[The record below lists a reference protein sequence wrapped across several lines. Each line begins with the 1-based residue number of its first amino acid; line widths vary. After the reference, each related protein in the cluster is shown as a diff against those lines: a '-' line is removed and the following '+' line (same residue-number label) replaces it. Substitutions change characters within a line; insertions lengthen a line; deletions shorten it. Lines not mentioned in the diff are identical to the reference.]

1 MTIQYDPKY
10 DILNI
15 EFLPDEKIVDSF
27 EIDGVIIDYG
37 KEGKIVSI
45 EVIDASKRTKN
56 DPLDLIDF
64 KVIKE
69 AI

>member
-64 KVIKE
+64 KVIK
-69 AI
+69 

>member
-10 DILNI
+10 DVLNI
-15 EFLPDEKIVDSF
+15 EFLPDEKIVDSY
-27 EIDGVIIDYG
+27 ELDGIIIDYG

-56 DPLDLIDF
+56 DPLDMIDF
-64 KVIKE
+64 KIVKE